1 MRATSLV
8 AVLVATAALAPSPAL
23 AQVSDP
29 IAHDGVVTDRDGGNN
44 KFLDRKALPDSHD
57 DEEALRRAWRF
68 EPDDLVTNRPLWAS
82 ALLRRWRAAELRAC
96 GAVTQ
101 PSTPTATPT
110 P

>member
-1 MRATSLV
+1 MIWWV
-8 AVLVATAALAPSPAL
+8 AASSAPAPLA
-23 AQVSDP
+23 VW
-29 IAHDGVVTDRDGGNN
+29 VV
-44 KFLDRKALPDSHD
+44 D